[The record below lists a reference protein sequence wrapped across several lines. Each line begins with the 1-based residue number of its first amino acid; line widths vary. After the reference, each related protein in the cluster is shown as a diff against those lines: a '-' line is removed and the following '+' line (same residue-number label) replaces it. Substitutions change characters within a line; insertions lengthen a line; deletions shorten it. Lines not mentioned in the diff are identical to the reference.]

1 MSKHPEKVIT
11 AGKYSSSVV
20 GSGCEEGKR
29 FYNFFDVGSK
39 TKEKGTDTKN
49 KLFIDDN
56 LLISGKSNGGTY
68 NYTITEVRKNNKKN
82 IKNEII
88 YSSFALR

>member
-1 MSKHPEKVIT
+1 LKEATYNVHKATEHFFVL
-11 AGKYSSSVV
+11 V

-49 KLFIDDN
+49 KLFIDDH
-56 LLISGKSNGGTY
+56 LLILGKSNGGTH
-68 NYTITEVRKNNKKN
+68 NYTITEVRRNN
-82 IKNEII
+82 
-88 YSSFALR
+88 